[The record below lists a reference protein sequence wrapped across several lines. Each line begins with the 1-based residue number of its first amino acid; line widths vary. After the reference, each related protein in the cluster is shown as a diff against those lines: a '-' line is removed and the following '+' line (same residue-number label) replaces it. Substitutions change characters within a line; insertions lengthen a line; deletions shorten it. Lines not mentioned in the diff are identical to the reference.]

1 MKDDM
6 AGRKQQTN
14 LDVGTGTG
22 GDRSS
27 SNFTARDERG
37 AAFTLIELLVVIG
50 IIALLA
56 SLVVGGTHY
65 ASTAMRRNRIRAELN
80 QLVTAIEAYFARFNQ
95 YPPDNVVNGIVNPV
109 TNQLFY
115 ELTGVLV
122 NDDKGGRFYLPGRQ
136 RWLNSAIVQQFFHTD
151 GFLNSGTSPKEIK
164 QCAAFKSEQHKAI
177 FVSGA
182 GSMDDV
188 EVLRVPVDW
197 PLNDPSNPPP
207 FNGMAGPNVKQINP
221 WRYVGPGHATNN
233 PAGFDLWAEYV
244 EGGKTKIICNWSKEV
259 LEK

>member
-1 MKDDM
+1 
-6 AGRKQQTN
+6 
-14 LDVGTGTG
+14 
-22 GDRSS
+22 
-27 SNFTARDERG
+27 DECG

-56 SLVVGGTHY
+56 GLVVGGTHH
-65 ASTAMRRNRIRAELN
+65 ASTTMRRNRIRAELN
-80 QLVTAIEAYFARFNQ
+80 QLITAIEAYYAKFNQ

-136 RWLNSAIVQQFFHTD
+136 RWLDPQLVQRFFHTD
-151 GFLNSGTSPKEIK
+151 GFLNSGTNPKEIK

-177 FVSGA
+177 VPGTPP
-182 GSMDDV
+182 MDDV
-188 EVLRVPVDW
+188 EVLKVPVDW

-207 FNGMAGPNVKQINP
+207 FNSITDPNAKRINP

-233 PAGFDLWAEYV
+233 PAGFDLWAEYR

-259 LEK
+259 